1 MHRKALVKLPEKQ
14 ISWKSVGRFS
24 SYFFAP
30 SQAKKKTPR
39 GKVTKGAAK
48 KMLKELY
55 KMFTELQKTNL
66 MLSEKFVFK
75 LSP

>member
-30 SQAKKKTPR
+30 SQAKKKPPW
-39 GKVTKGAAK
+39 KG
-48 KMLKELY
+48 
-55 KMFTELQKTNL
+55 N
-66 MLSEKFVFK
+66 
-75 LSP
+75 